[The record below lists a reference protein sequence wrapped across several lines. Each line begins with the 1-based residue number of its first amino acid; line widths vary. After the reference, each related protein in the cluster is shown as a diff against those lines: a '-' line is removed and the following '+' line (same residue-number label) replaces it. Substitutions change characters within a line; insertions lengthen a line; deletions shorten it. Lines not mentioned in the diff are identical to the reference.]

1 MQKLAIVILNWNG
14 KKWLEKFL
22 PIFEKN
28 TNGYSIIVADNAST
42 DDSVEYINSH
52 HPAIQVI
59 QNHENHGFAGG
70 YNEALKQ
77 IKDQYEFYGIVNS
90 DIEVTENWVKPLL
103 ETLERENI
111 FAVQPKI
118 LAQNKKSHFEY
129 AGASGGFIDKNYYP
143 FCRGRIFDHLE
154 EDKEQ
159 YNNEKEVFWA
169 SGACFFVNA
178 EKFHELGGFDTD
190 FFAHMEEIDLCWRA
204 KLLGYSVFVNPE
216 STVYHVGGGT
226 LDYENPRKTYLN
238 FRNNLFLIHKNH
250 PRLLFFKMIWRMI
263 LDGLAAVNF
272 LFKRQFKNFVA
283 VITAHFSY
291 YKSISELNTK
301 RKIIQQNTKNYNR
314 TGLFRGCIIYQYF
327 FKGNKTFDK
336 LNKRLFD

>member
-42 DDSVEYINSH
+42 DDSVEYIQLH
-52 HPAIQVI
+52 YPTIQVI
-59 QNHENHGFAGG
+59 LNHENHGFAGG
-70 YNEALKQ
+70 YNEALRQ
-77 IKDQYEFYGIVNS
+77 IKGQYEFYGIVNS
-90 DIEVTENWVKPLL
+90 DIEVTGNWVKPLL
-103 ETLERENI
+103 ETLERENV

-118 LAQNKKSHFEY
+118 LAQNQKSHFEY

-159 YNNEKEVFWA
+159 YNNEKEVFWS

-216 STVYHVGGGT
+216 STVFHVGGGT

-291 YKSISELNTK
+291 YKSISELNKK

-314 TGLFRGCIIYQYF
+314 TGLFRGFIIYQYF